1 MALKSTKAILQPS
14 TCKASFSTSRA
25 CTTVAPSPVL
35 KNTSSSAK
43 VPFAQT
49 LAGQKLA
56 SEIRKIESRKSP
68 EAPIP
73 KASNIDSAPKSKAKI
88 KQKTKLQSKKKSAA
102 KPLYWAHQRGLLSED
117 RVRAFYQKK
126 SYSLIEQRVKTPY
139 AELDLL
145 FRTPEGHLLIVE
157 VKTANLS
164 SFYNY
169 KVTPRQKIRLL
180 RAVQFLAERFAT
192 LVEIHWAFV
201 TKEGEI
207 TIISDISG

>member
-1 MALKSTKAILQPS
+1 M
-14 TCKASFSTSRA
+14 
-25 CTTVAPSPVL
+25 L
-35 KNTSSSAK
+35 KNTSSFLDSEK
-43 VPFAQT
+43 VPFTQT
-49 LAGQKLA
+49 PAGQRLA
-56 SEIRKIESRKSP
+56 SEIRKIESRKVPLSGNSQKPQLKSP
-68 EAPIP
+68 I
-73 KASNIDSAPKSKAKI
+73 KSKA
-88 KQKTKLQSKKKSAA
+88 QPQSKIPLVP
-102 KPLYWAHQRGLLSED
+102 KPLYWAHRRGLLSED
-117 RVRAFYQKK
+117 RVRAYYQKK
-126 SYSLIEQRVKTPY
+126 SYSLIEQRVRTPY

-169 KVTPRQKIRLL
+169 KVTPRQKVRLL

>member
-1 MALKSTKAILQPS
+1 M
-14 TCKASFSTSRA
+14 
-25 CTTVAPSPVL
+25 
-35 KNTSSSAK
+35 
-43 VPFAQT
+43 
-49 LAGQKLA
+49 
-56 SEIRKIESRKSP
+56 
-68 EAPIP
+68 
-73 KASNIDSAPKSKAKI
+73 
-88 KQKTKLQSKKKSAA
+88 
-102 KPLYWAHQRGLLSED
+102 YWAHQRGLLSEE
-117 RVRAFYQKK
+117 RVRVYYQKK
-126 SYSLIEQRVKTPY
+126 SYHLIEQRVKTPF

-169 KVTPRQKIRLL
+169 KVTTRQKFRLL

>member
-1 MALKSTKAILQPS
+1 M
-14 TCKASFSTSRA
+14 
-25 CTTVAPSPVL
+25 L
-35 KNTSSSAK
+35 KNTSKAD
-43 VPFAQT
+43 
-49 LAGQKLA
+49 
-56 SEIRKIESRKSP
+56 EIRKLAGEIREIESRKTPS
-68 EAPIP
+68 
-73 KASNIDSAPKSKAKI
+73 SQNIKKSK
-88 KQKTKLQSKKKSAA
+88 KTTSA
-102 KPLYWAHQRGLLSED
+102 KPLYWAHKRGLLSED
-117 RVRAFYQKK
+117 RVAAYYQKK
-126 SYSLIEQRVKTPY
+126 SYRLIEQRVKTPF

-180 RAVQFLAERFAT
+180 RAVQFLAERFST

>member
-14 TCKASFSTSRA
+14 TCKASLSTSRV
-25 CTTVAPSPVL
+25 CTTVVRSPAL
-35 KNTSSSAK
+35 KNTSKRSAK
-43 VPFAQT
+43 
-49 LAGQKLA
+49 KN
-56 SEIRKIESRKSP
+56 
-68 EAPIP
+68 AP
-73 KASNIDSAPKSKAKI
+73 
-88 KQKTKLQSKKKSAA
+88 A
-102 KPLYWAHQRGLLSED
+102 KPMYWAHKRGLISED
-117 RVRAFYQKK
+117 RVRVYYQKK
-126 SYSLIEQRVKTPY
+126 FYTLIEQRVKTPF

-157 VKTANLS
+157 VKTANLA

-169 KVTPRQKIRLL
+169 KVTPRQKFRLL
-180 RAVQFLAERFAT
+180 RAVQFLAERFST

>member
-1 MALKSTKAILQPS
+1 LSTGLV
-14 TCKASFSTSRA
+14 
-25 CTTVAPSPVL
+25 CTTVVHSPAL
-35 KNTSSSAK
+35 KNTSNSDR

-56 SEIRKIESRKSP
+56 SEIRKIESRKLP
-68 EAPIP
+68 
-73 KASNIDSAPKSKAKI
+73 DSKKIEKSKV
-88 KQKTKLQSKKKSAA
+88 KSNLKSQLKSEKPSTA
-102 KPLYWAHQRGLLSED
+102 KPLYWAHQRGLVSED
-117 RVRAFYQKK
+117 RVRAYYQKK
-126 SYSLIEQRVKTPY
+126 SYTLIEQRVKTPY

>member
-1 MALKSTKAILQPS
+1 
-14 TCKASFSTSRA
+14 
-25 CTTVAPSPVL
+25 
-35 KNTSSSAK
+35 
-43 VPFAQT
+43 

-56 SEIRKIESRKSP
+56 SEIRKIESRK
-68 EAPIP
+68 IP
-73 KASNIDSAPKSKAKI
+73 DSQKIEKSKV
-88 KQKTKLQSKKKSAA
+88 KSNLKSQLKSEKPSTA
-102 KPLYWAHQRGLLSED
+102 KPLYWAHQRGLVSED
-117 RVRAFYQKK
+117 RVRAYYQKK
-126 SYSLIEQRVKTPY
+126 SYTLIEQRVKTPY

-201 TKEGEI
+201 TKKGEI